1 MADSFLQRL
10 FGRSKP
16 KPASRGV
23 RPTVELEALR
33 PFSTGTAKPAGS
45 GSGSG
50 SDGDGAPAAVAELR
64 VDIATESDVGC
75 VREVNEDSIRVI
87 RPTEPSELARR
98 GILVVV
104 ADGMGGHNAGEIA
117 SRLAVEVVVQRYA
130 EDTKDPGRAL
140 GRAIEQANR
149 VIVEAAAKDSRYKGM
164 GTTCTALLLRG
175 GLAYCS
181 HVGDSRL
188 YLLRSNDIFLMTED
202 HSAVMDLVKQGTITQ
217 DEARHHPEKNV
228 IIRALGGRPEVEVA
242 SWEKPLA
249 VRTGDAFLLCSDGLY
264 DLVEDDELRD
274 VLRGE
279 LPQVA
284 CKRLVEL
291 ARQRGGPDNIT
302 VGIIAMSD
310 NAPPPPSP
318 ATDGRNAVKA
328 TRAIQ
333 AAR

>member
-1 MADSFLQRL
+1 MAESFLQRL

-16 KPASRGV
+16 EAASPGV
-23 RPTVELEALR
+23 RPTVELEVLR
-33 PFSTGTAKPAGS
+33 PFSAGNRPPAS
-45 GSGSG
+45 A
-50 SDGDGAPAAVAELR
+50 DGDAERVAVPELR
-64 VDIATESDVGC
+64 VDIGTLSDVGC
-75 VREVNEDSIRVI
+75 VREVNEDNIRVI

-130 EDTKDPGRAL
+130 DDTNNPGRSLA
-140 GRAIEQANR
+140 RAIEHANR
-149 VIVEAAAKDSRYKGM
+149 VIVEASAKDSRYKGM

-175 GLAYCS
+175 GLAYCA

-188 YLLRSNDIFLMTED
+188 YLVRSNDIFLMTED
-202 HSAVMDLVKQGTITQ
+202 HSAVMDLVRQGTITQ

-242 SWEKPLA
+242 SWEKPLS
-249 VRTGDAFLLCSDGLY
+249 VRPGDTFLLCSDGLY

-274 VLRGE
+274 ALRGA
-279 LPQVA
+279 LPQLA
-284 CKRLVEL
+284 CERLVEL

-302 VGIIAMSD
+302 VGIVAMSD
-310 NAPPPPSP
+310 NAPPPPVSGP
-318 ATDGRNAVKA
+318 GSVKA
-328 TRAIQ
+328 TRGIQ
-333 AAR
+333 AAT

>member
-1 MADSFLQRL
+1 MADGFLNKL

-16 KPASRGV
+16 KGEGDVKAKV
-23 RPTVELEALR
+23 ARPTVELETLR
-33 PFSTGTAKPAGS
+33 PFSAGNS
-45 GSGSG
+45 ARSD
-50 SDGDGAPAAVAELR
+50 SDGDAPVQAARELR
-64 VDIATESDVGC
+64 VEIGTLSDVGC
-75 VREVNEDSIRVI
+75 VRESNEDNIRVV
-87 RPTEPSELARR
+87 RPTEPSELATR
-98 GILVVV
+98 GILIVV

-117 SRLAVEVVVQRYA
+117 SRLAVEVVVKEYA
-130 EDTKDPGRAL
+130 DDNKDPGKSL
-140 GRAIEQANR
+140 SRAIEHANR
-149 VIVEAAAKDSRYKGM
+149 VIVHAAAKDSRYKGM

-188 YLLRSNDIFLMTED
+188 YLVRSNDIFLMTED

-242 SWEKPLA
+242 SWEKPLS
-249 VRTGDAFLLCSDGLY
+249 VRAGDTFLLCSDGLY

-279 LPQVA
+279 LPQAA
-284 CKRLVEL
+284 CARLVEI

-302 VGIIAMSD
+302 VGIVTMSD
-310 NAPPPPSP
+310 STP
-318 ATDGRNAVKA
+318 ADRTDGVKA

-333 AAR
+333 AAS